1 MAYFPTWAKNFND
14 ILQREG
20 IVNNAITIIYSGVV
34 SSTRTSIGSST
45 AVGYGNGFYC
55 KNAVITVN
63 SDIPVGIQ
71 ILVTEAS
78 YGDLFNRSGQLS
90 RNKIFNQTV
99 TIPVNQYFRD
109 FPTITVYT
117 ENGDNVT
124 TAKVDISL
132 NGCILTDGQNW
143 DAQSLVRWFGDSI
156 SEFSGLPQ
164 NNYAKKYELHPF
176 MVNNYL
182 LSKGKDTRLSITAKG
197 GTTSTQGESARL
209 RGFFDSAG
217 KAQYYFYHFGANDA
231 SQGVASN
238 IYTENIGKFIDWA
251 LASNSG
257 SKIIVLGITPIQ
269 DNTVEANAVTLRSA
283 ASAYVS
289 GLALSNVYYCE
300 LGNAFDRTNNAFYS
314 SADTTGSGI
323 HPNIAGMSAIYDVI
337 SAFLLANGIS

>member
-1 MAYFPTWAKNFND
+1 MANFPTWGKNFND

-20 IVNNAITIIYSGVV
+20 VVSNAITVSYSGVV
-34 SSTRTSIGSST
+34 SASRTSIGSST

-55 KNAVITVN
+55 KSAVITVN
-63 SDIPVGIQ
+63 SSIPVGVQ

-90 RNKIFNQTV
+90 RNKIFNETV

-117 ENGDNVT
+117 ENGDGST
-124 TAKVDISL
+124 TATVDVSL

-143 DAQSLVRWFGDSI
+143 DANNLIRWFGDSI

-176 MVNNYL
+176 MVTDYMN
-182 LSKGKDTRLSITAKG
+182 SRGIDSRLSITAKG

-217 KAQYYFYHFGANDA
+217 KANFYFYHFGANDA
-231 SQGVASN
+231 SQGVASS

-251 LASNSG
+251 LSKNVGA
-257 SKIIVLGITPIQ
+257 KIIVLGITPVQ
-269 DNTVEANAVTLRSA
+269 VDAVNTNAIALRSA

-289 GLALSNVYYCE
+289 GLNLPNVYYCE
-300 LGNAFDRTNNAFYS
+300 LGNAFDRTDNSFYS

-337 SAFLLANGIS
+337 SSFLLSNNIV